1 MGTDL
6 TFIPINSGRIWFARA
21 ACFAAVAAFA
31 SGCSTPQPKAKLS
44 SQESKEY
51 FSEKEYGVKASPR
64 VTHKSS
70 RLKRGGGRNQIGKP
84 YKVKGKWYYPKDVRS
99 YSKVGKASW
108 YGSAF
113 HGRLTANGE
122 VYDMTHLT
130 AAHPTLPLPSYARVT
145 NTANGNSVIVRIND
159 RGPFAHGRIIDLS
172 KRAAQLLDYTHSGI
186 AKVKVDY
193 IGRAP
198 LHGQDDSYLVAS
210 YRPGGRAPDPSD
222 GLASGVLVAMND
234 TAPASGSRR
243 PPSIIGTGTI
253 LPDSGPI
260 IPDRPS
266 RVVVASLLNER
277 IRPLAYAGKQS
288 TGAQA
293 ALEML
298 ATNDAMSSVDI
309 VRSWKRQNGV
319 DASQDEA
326 VFVGTFADRNK
337 ARTLKTT
344 LAHLGRVQS
353 ETSQKNNTSWTSVTV
368 WPATGIAI
376 NDVLE
381 TAWSAGATDAMILRD

>member
-1 MGTDL
+1 MTY
-6 TFIPINSGRIWFARA
+6 IPESSGRKWFAHI
-21 ACFAAVAAFA
+21 ACFAAVAVFA
-31 SGCSTPQPKAKLS
+31 AGCSTPQPKAKLS

-64 VTHKSS
+64 VSLKGS

-99 YSKVGKASW
+99 YSKIGKASW

-122 VYDMTHLT
+122 IYDMTHLT

-145 NTANGNSVIVRIND
+145 NTANGSSVIVRIND

-210 YRPGGRAPDPSD
+210 YRPRGRATDPSD
-222 GLASGVLVAMND
+222 GLASGVMIAMNGQ
-234 TAPASGSRR
+234 TPESGTRR
-243 PPSIIGTGTI
+243 PPSFIGSGST
-253 LPDSGPI
+253 LPESGPI
-260 IPDRPS
+260 LPDRPS

-277 IRPLAYAGKQS
+277 IRPLAFASDQT
-288 TGAQA
+288 TGAHA
-293 ALEML
+293 ALERL
-298 ATNDAMSSVDI
+298 TAKGAMGTADI
-309 VRSWKRQNGV
+309 VGSWKRQNRELVSGG
-319 DASQDEA
+319 EA
-326 VFVGTFADRNK
+326 VFAGTFADLGK
-337 ARTLKTT
+337 AEDLKAA
-344 LAHLGRVQS
+344 LSHLGRVQL
-353 ETSQKNNTSWTSVTV
+353 ETSHTDKASWTSVTI
-368 WPATGIAI
+368 WPATGVAP
-376 NDVLE
+376 NDLLE
-381 TAWSAGATDAMILRD
+381 TAWSVGATDAMILRD

>member
-31 SGCSTPQPKAKLS
+31 AGCSTPQPKAKLS

-234 TAPASGSRR
+234 TTLASGSRR
-243 PPSIIGTGTI
+243 PPSIIGTGTV

-260 IPDRPS
+260 LPDRPS

-277 IRPLAYAGKQS
+277 IRPLAYTEKQR

-326 VFVGTFADRNK
+326 VFVGTFADPNK

-353 ETSQKNNTSWTSVTV
+353 ETSQNNNTSWTSVTV